1 MGYIRQIA
9 RLSGIFNEAKDVVG
23 RARAEIHNHVHNRCT
38 VGRPIYHAAR
48 GRVWHLDDQC
58 YQLHR
63 SAVIEL
69 HACDNCASFY
79 VTPYI
84 HGMNNTTL
92 AQDMDNFMAN
102 GLADEDPEV
111 LAEASKILDD
121 EARLRAAGVPDE
133 EARLASRAQAMSS
146 SQIRS
151 DPASPKRTRLYK
163 ELSPM

>member
-1 MGYIRQIA
+1 M
-9 RLSGIFNEAKDVVG
+9 
-23 RARAEIHNHVHNRCT
+23 HNRCT
-38 VGRPIYHAAR
+38 VGRPIYHAPR

-58 YQLHR
+58 YQLYR

-84 HGMNNTTL
+84 HDMNNTTL

-111 LAEASKILDD
+111 LAEASAILDD
-121 EARLRAAGVPDE
+121 EARLRAAGVPDGE
-133 EARLASRAQAMSS
+133 VRLALQARATSS
-146 SQIRS
+146 SGV
-151 DPASPKRTRLYK
+151 
-163 ELSPM
+163 